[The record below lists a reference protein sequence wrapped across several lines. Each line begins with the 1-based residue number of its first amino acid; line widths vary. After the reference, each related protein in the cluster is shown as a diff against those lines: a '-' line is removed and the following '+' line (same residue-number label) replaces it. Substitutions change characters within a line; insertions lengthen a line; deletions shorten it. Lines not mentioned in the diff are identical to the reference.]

1 LAQAPVIA
9 HAQVGILKAMGAPSP
24 ASANLAAHVLAR
36 GRAARDELLTSG
48 LRVLIACGAAA
59 YFWIGPA
66 GDTSRPPVASV
77 VAGLFLG
84 YSMLIHGQTLRGA
97 RRIAVA
103 LTPWVD
109 LVWITVLVAAS
120 GGSSSIFFALYLFAI
135 LVASFQG
142 GSQSGRATLIA
153 SSLSF
158 SIVGCLTAPTGPSL
172 EVDRALLR
180 PVYLLLLGYLIT
192 HWGRHERRLR
202 ARITLLR
209 GVTTLSNPRF
219 GTDRTLGRLL
229 WTLRA
234 FHGAESARLVVR
246 EPSGECWSRA
256 STPATKDAGSRV
268 VLPPQM
274 ARALLPAPAEA
285 AFLFVHSRLRRP
297 LLEHAEFSDGQ
308 ARWQRADPADGDAA
322 ATALGARSF
331 VSLAFREQPDAEA
344 RIYLTS
350 DRPRAFDR
358 SDVEF
363 LRHVLDQVVPVLEN
377 IRLVDRL
384 ASDAAEEE
392 RRRIARDIHDSII
405 QPYIGL
411 RLGLSAVRE
420 ALARGRGG
428 DASAHAERLS
438 ELAESEIDGLR
449 RYIRGLAEPA
459 DGEGPLLPRAVDRF
473 CTRFAQATGIK
484 VTVATQLFEEL
495 NDRLAAEIFQ
505 MVAEGLSNVRKHS
518 VASRAQVRIA
528 AVDGRLS
535 IDIEND
541 GAPAESRRGFS
552 PRSITERVAAL
563 GGRVDVENVSGD
575 RTLLRID
582 VPL

>member
-1 LAQAPVIA
+1 
-9 HAQVGILKAMGAPSP
+9 MGAGST

-36 GRAARDELLTSG
+36 GRAGRDELVASG
-48 LRVLIACGAAA
+48 IRVLLAGAGAA
-59 YFWIGPA
+59 FWWIGPA
-66 GDTSRPPVASV
+66 EGGSRRPIAFF
-77 VAGLFLG
+77 VAGLFLLYG
-84 YSMLIHGQTLRGA
+84 AGLHGQALRGG
-97 RRIAVA
+97 RRIGIA
-103 LTPWVD
+103 LAPWMD
-109 LVWITVLVAAS
+109 LVWITVLIAVS
-120 GGSSSIFFALYLFAI
+120 GGSSGVFFALYLFAI

-142 GSQSGRATLIA
+142 GYQSGRATLIA
-153 SSLSF
+153 SVLSF
-158 SIVGCLTAPTGPSL
+158 SIVSSITAPGGPSL
-172 EVDRALLR
+172 ELDRALVR
-180 PVYLLLLGYLIT
+180 PLYLLLLGYLIT

-202 ARITLLR
+202 GRMALLR

-219 GTDRTLGRLL
+219 GTERTVGRLL
-229 WTLRA
+229 WTLRV

-246 EPSGECWSRA
+246 EPTGECWSRA
-256 STPATKDAGSRV
+256 STSASRDAGARV
-268 VLPPQM
+268 ALPTQI
-274 ARALLPAPAEA
+274 AGALLPAPADA
-285 AFLFVHSRLRRP
+285 AFLFVESPLGRRV
-297 LLEHAEFSDGQ
+297 LERAQFAEGE
-308 ARWQRADPADGDAA
+308 ARWQREQPEPGDAA
-322 ATALGARSF
+322 ATALDACSCI
-331 VSLAFREQPDAEA
+331 SMPFRDRPDAEA

-350 DRPRAFDR
+350 SRPRAFDR

-363 LRHVLDQVVPVLEN
+363 LRHVLDQVAPVLEN

-428 DASAHAERLS
+428 DASAHAQRLS
-438 ELAESEIDGLR
+438 ELAESEIDSLR
-449 RYIRGLAEPA
+449 KYVRGLAEPV
-459 DGEGPLLPRAVDRF
+459 DGGGPLLPRAVDRF
-473 CTRFAQATGIK
+473 CARFAEATGIK

-505 MVAEGLSNVRKHS
+505 MIAEGLSNVRKHS

-528 AVDGRLS
+528 ALDGRLS

-541 GAPAESRRGFS
+541 GARAESRRGFS
-552 PRSITERVAAL
+552 PRSISERVAAL
-563 GGRVDVENVSGD
+563 GGQVDVENVSGD
-575 RTLLRID
+575 RTLLRIN